1 MPHLLASSWSR
12 VLSISSIALRN
23 DSKLC
28 LGKVSSAIYLLELLR
43 DIIESSI
50 KSAFTSSSSF
60 SALYAELLSALTT
73 TASLSDVPR
82 KEIASTIA
90 VLTSTHP
97 DKHFKQILQYLYSRE
112 KQPLDKGMRWGIGKV
127 LATTTCLS
135 RSSLN
140 VIIDVCCSFVRS
152 ETSERAAAAARDQL
166 ELPLV
171 LEFILQVHKN

>member
-1 MPHLLASSWSR
+1 M
-12 VLSISSIALRN
+12 LSISSIALRN
-23 DSKLC
+23 DSKQC

-50 KSAFTSSSSF
+50 NCAITSSSL

-82 KEIASTIA
+82 KDIASTIA
-90 VLTSTHP
+90 VITSTNP

-112 KQPLDKGMRWGIGKV
+112 KQSLDKGVRWGIGKV
-127 LATTTCLS
+127 LAAMTCLS

-140 VIIDVCCSFVRS
+140 AIIDACCTFVR
-152 ETSERAAAAARDQL
+152 SERAAAKDQL

-171 LEFILQVHKN
+171 LEFILQVHKS